1 MNDEGETMKTLR
13 MLFIIT
19 LLAGLLAACTPAATP
34 TAEPPAAAPTSA
46 PTSAPLLAEPTTAPP
61 PEPTAVPTAEPVKQ
75 LRVAV
80 VFNTTIKDGGY
91 AQGGYEALMAMKEKY
106 NLDVS
111 YQESVGDANV
121 RDVLRSY
128 AADGYDLVYAHE
140 LYFTDAIN
148 EVAAEFP
155 DVKFGVSGYKADY
168 PNIVAMDATNWQ
180 GAYLDG
186 VVAGLMT
193 TTNKIA
199 MITVSQSPTAFRMVN
214 AMYTGVQLFNPDAEI
229 IHLFTGSFDDVV
241 KAKEMATAAIKD
253 GADIVY
259 GNCGMGTTGVI
270 EAAKENNT
278 YAIGSVVD
286 RSPLAPDL
294 VLTSNILDN
303 GRYLTL
309 TIEGLVNGDLEWGKS
324 YILGVKDGVEYL
336 APFNKV
342 VPQDVIDKVEQ
353 ATQDMIDGKVELPA
367 NDNYLWLK

>member
-1 MNDEGETMKTLR
+1 MKKLSI
-13 MLFIIT
+13 LFVAA
-19 LLAGLLAACTPAATP
+19 LLAGMLAACAPAATP
-34 TAEPPAAAPTSA
+34 TAEP
-46 PTSAPLLAEPTTAPP
+46 
-61 PEPTAVPTAEPVKQ
+61 TAVPVPTETPVKQ

-80 VFNTTIKDGGY
+80 IFNTTIKDGGY
-91 AQGGYEALMAMKEKY
+91 AQAGYEALMAMKDKY

-121 RDVLRSY
+121 KDVLRSY
-128 AADGYDLVYAHE
+128 AAEGYDLVYAHE
-140 LYFTDAIN
+140 LYFTDAVN

-155 DVKFGVSGYKADY
+155 DVKFGVTGYKADH
-168 PNIVAMDATNWQ
+168 PNVVALDATNWQ
-180 GAYLDG
+180 GAYLGG
-186 VVAGLMT
+186 VLAGLMT
-193 TTNKIA
+193 KTNKIA
-199 MITVSQSPTAFRMVN
+199 MITVSQSPTAYRMVN
-214 AMYTGVQLFNPDAEI
+214 AMYMGAKLYNPDAQI

-309 TIEGLVNGDLEWGKS
+309 TIEGLVNGNLEWGKA
-324 YILGVKDGVEYL
+324 YVMGVKDGVEYL

-342 VPQDVIDKVEQ
+342 VPQDVIDKVKQ
-353 ATQDMIDGKVELPA
+353 ATQDMIDGKVETPA

>member
-1 MNDEGETMKTLR
+1 MKKLSI
-13 MLFIIT
+13 LLIVA
-19 LLAGLLAACTPAATP
+19 LLAGMLTACAPAATP
-34 TAEPPAAAPTSA
+34 TAEPTPVPTS
-46 PTSAPLLAEPTTAPP
+46 T
-61 PEPTAVPTAEPVKQ
+61 PVKQ

-91 AQGGYEALMAMKEKY
+91 AQAGYEALMAMKDKY

-121 RDVLRSY
+121 KDVLRSY

-140 LYFTDAIN
+140 LYFTDAVN

-155 DVKFGVSGYKADY
+155 EVKFGVTGYKADH
-168 PNIVAMDATNWQ
+168 PNVVALDATNWQ

-193 TTNKIA
+193 KTNKIA
-199 MITVSQSPTAFRMVN
+199 MVTVSQSPTAYRMVN
-214 AMYTGVQLFNPDAEI
+214 AMYMGAKLYNPNIEI

-294 VLTSNILDN
+294 VLTSNVLDN

-309 TIEGLVNGDLEWGKS
+309 TIEGLVNGDLEWGKA
-324 YILGVKDGVEYL
+324 YVLGVKDGVEYL
-336 APFNKV
+336 APFNKA
-342 VPQDVIDKVEQ
+342 VPQDVIDKVKQ
-353 ATQDMIDGKVELPA
+353 ATQDMIDGKVETPA